1 MMHFSNT
8 CYPRPR
14 NPKRFFI
21 FHHERVEL
29 KTLAHKPPGPL
40 PLLDSYDKFTLSKL
54 LVCLLFFSPNL
65 IFILIFLL
73 LLFSK
78 ENMAITVALGKGIPV
93 NFLLIFLLHEPS
105 TSNN

>member
-1 MMHFSNT
+1 M
-8 CYPRPR
+8 
-14 NPKRFFI
+14 
-21 FHHERVEL
+21 
-29 KTLAHKPPGPL
+29 TLASFPGCP
-40 PLLDSYDKFTLSKL
+40 SRFYTFI
-54 LVCLLFFSPNL
+54 LLFFSPNL